1 MASVPKKIQQV
12 GKSVMAL
19 LSARTVNLLLMALFS
34 ILLGRELGAE
44 KFGIFSI
51 SLILMRLFR
60 TITEAGY
67 EIKIPRNAANA
78 PDNIK
83 SLLIEARDIKNLLWV
98 IVLLPAAITGYLIIG
113 EPVFIITLFWI
124 FPFGVSSNLMS
135 LLRGIDKMGVLA
147 RIESSVK
154 AALFIANIAW
164 VFIMPDLYL
173 IFFTFIIFEVIASI
187 FLWRAVRK
195 NTDADLP
202 PFSELWKIN
211 FSAENFKKD
220 VLTEQLRL
228 TGLNFLTV
236 IQFRMSTLALG
247 VFSTNIVVGLFSAGQ
262 RFLTFM
268 RIIPHSIMNV
278 LLPEFSRENEEKHFS
293 SLIMISAVIGALFS
307 YLLWEF
313 AEPLMMLTFQFEDA
327 VPVLQILAWT
337 FFPLMV
343 KSSAEAYLIAQHKE
357 KIVNITFAI
366 SAFIIFIVIMMFVQS
381 LGALAAALAALFG
394 ELFAAVT
401 LLVAAT
407 FGKKN

>member
-1 MASVPKKIQQV
+1 MGSVSKKIQQV

-44 KFGIFSI
+44 QFGIFSI
-51 SLILMRLFR
+51 SLIIMRLFR

-67 EIKIPRNAANA
+67 EIKIPRDAANN
-78 PDNIK
+78 PEHIK
-83 SLLIEARDIKNLLWV
+83 SLLLEARDLKNLLWL
-98 IVLLPAAITGYLIIG
+98 IVLLPASVAGYLIIG
-113 EPVFIITLFWI
+113 EAVFIVALFWI
-124 FPFGVSSNLMS
+124 YPFGVSSSLMS

-147 RIESSVK
+147 RIESFVK
-154 AALFIANIAW
+154 ASLFLVNILW
-164 VFIMPDLYL
+164 IFILPDLYL
-173 IFFTFIIFEVIASI
+173 IFATFVVFEIIASLI
-187 FLWRAVRK
+187 LWRAVSK
-195 NTDADLP
+195 HSGTALP
-202 PFSELWKIN
+202 AFSELWKIN
-211 FSAENFKKD
+211 FGSEKFKKEI
-220 VLTEQLRL
+220 LSEQLRL

-247 VFSTNIVVGLFSAGQ
+247 IFATNTAVGLFSAGQ

-268 RIIPHSIMNV
+268 RIIPHSVMNV
-278 LLPEFSRENEEKHFS
+278 LLPEFSRENEEQHFS

-313 AEPLMMLTFQFEDA
+313 AEPLMMLTFRFEDA
-327 VPVLQILAWT
+327 IPVLQILAWT

-343 KSSAEAYLIAQHKE
+343 KSSAEAYLIARHKE
-357 KIVNITFAI
+357 KIVNITFSI
-366 SAFIIFIVIMMFVQS
+366 SAVIIFVVILLFINT

-401 LLVAAT
+401 LLIAAA